1 MLYTVMDVQEYTNT
15 ITATEVNLSPSSM
28 ENPIKAPIKT
38 QKNARRQVPHIAL
51 P

>member
-15 ITATEVNLSPSSM
+15 ITAIEVNLPPSSM
-28 ENPIKAPIKT
+28 ENPIKSPIKT
-38 QKNARRQVPHIAL
+38 QKNARRQVPDIVL